1 MDFLHVDDLEI
12 SVIPKGNPIGNIK
25 ELEINIIDTYEQYKG
40 ILPKRLEI
48 NGYKN
53 IN

>member
-25 ELEINIIDTYEQYKG
+25 ELEIKITDTYELYKG
-40 ILPKRLEI
+40 VLPKKLL
-48 NGYKN
+48 KN
-53 IN
+53 I